1 MLEEAGAENRKR
13 ALLARSAHERCIRI
27 WAKAG
32 LHLSVAYPSEN
43 AFKFEF
49 HLTGCALPQLLA
61 AKNCD

>member
-1 MLEEAGAENRKR
+1 MLEEAGAKNRKR

-43 AFKFEF
+43 AFKIEWSRE
-49 HLTGCALPQLLA
+49 QD
-61 AKNCD
+61 N